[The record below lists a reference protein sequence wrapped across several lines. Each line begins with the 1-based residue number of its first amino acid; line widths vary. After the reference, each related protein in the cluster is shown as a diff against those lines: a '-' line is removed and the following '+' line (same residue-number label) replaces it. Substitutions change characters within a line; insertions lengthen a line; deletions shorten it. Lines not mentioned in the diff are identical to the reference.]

1 MSCWTIF
8 PGGLRTAAP
17 NAGRFAALHRA
28 SISNNPHRRRRSSGA
43 EGERSMKS
51 PRLDAGTIRTAL
63 ILLLAAALSGCGAGG
78 DSMAGGGI
86 GGSGITVSSVSV
98 GTVSGFGSIMVN
110 DVAYDTSS
118 AEVVVDGVPVGRG
131 DSAVRGH
138 LSVGM
143 VVRIEGSR
151 GEDGTG
157 QAARVVYNDTVDG
170 PIERITPLDPLVTE
184 LVILGQTVRIDER
197 TELRDAAPA
206 SLAPGHWVEVSGATA
221 PDGVVFASFL
231 RKKGDALPPGEPVDL
246 KGIVTDVDPDAKTF
260 RINDLTV
267 RYQRAALSGFTA
279 LHPEVGRLAEV
290 AGQWVAV
297 NVLEAARVD
306 FENELGL
313 DEAASAEIEGFVTE
327 VVEPGRFTVATAD
340 IATDSATVFTDI
352 AAGEVAVGKRVRVL
366 GALSRR
372 VVLADEVRPGE
383 RVVLESDV
391 SDVDVSRGLLTL
403 TGLEPI
409 VVHTDA
415 STRYA
420 GFSGLSQLAG
430 GVHVKIFG
438 RVSGTARVTAG
449 LILVIP
455 VGKKVVLTGPADAL
469 TPPDFIQILGVTIDA
484 AAIPEGGFVSK
495 DGRPVSAAH
504 FFESIREGDILSAG
518 GTLSGET
525 VKWSRIEHR

>member
-1 MSCWTIF
+1 
-8 PGGLRTAAP
+8 
-17 NAGRFAALHRA
+17 
-28 SISNNPHRRRRSSGA
+28 
-43 EGERSMKS
+43 MKS

-206 SLAPGHWVEVSGATA
+206 
-221 PDGVVFASFL
+221 
-231 RKKGDALPPGEPVDL
+231 DL
-246 KGIVTDVDPDAKTF
+246 KGIVRNVDPDAKTF

-267 RYQRAALSGFTA
+267 HYQRAALSGFTA

-391 SDVDVSRGLLTL
+391 SDVDLSRGLLTL

-420 GFSGLSQLAG
+420 GFSGLSELAG

-469 TPPDFIQILGVTIDA
+469 TPPDFIQILGVTIDT